1 MIKHTDEILLPVL
14 NTDSTAKPRYNIRG
28 ADGNII
34 AQNATLELANSIAQ
48 EGTAVNKPL
57 LDEFLAA
64 SGTTAGTATA
74 YTLAQEGYAFFNGAF
89 VRFQLHAE
97 SGANATL
104 NINGTGAKPLKD
116 VLGEAMPDGIPAG
129 AWLTAIYSA
138 AADAYVIAGGGA
150 AKLENLPP
158 DVIKETAEK
167 QFVTAAEKAKWNE
180 GGSGGASV
188 LTRYRLT
195 TATQSIVL
203 DLPSGYNYYRVVVS
217 ELQHN
222 NTDGN
227 TVQVRLMPFNGGQ
240 HHYGTLV
247 TANSDNSANLKAS
260 GSTGNL
266 GRLRTN
272 DDAAT
277 MSASL
282 DLFRIGTYIAG
293 QATLQ
298 KESDSDDTDN
308 EIGVYGFC
316 VSEGYEFTQIRFGLM
331 SGEFVNAAILVL
343 GVK

>member
-1 MIKHTDEILLPVL
+1 MIIHTDEILLPAL
-14 NTDSTAKPRYNIRG
+14 DSDSTAVPRYDIVG
-28 ADGNII
+28 ADGQAIYKNVS
-34 AQNATLELANSIAQ
+34 LKLANRVAQ

-74 YTLAQEGYAFFNGAF
+74 YTLAQEGYALFNGAF
-89 VRFQLHAE
+89 IRFQLHAA
-97 SGANATL
+97 SGTAATL

-167 QFVTAAEKAKWNE
+167 QFVTAVEKAKWNE

-188 LTRYRLT
+188 LTHYRLT
-195 TATQSIVL
+195 KATQSIVL

-227 TVQVRLMPFNGGQ
+227 TVQVRLMPFNGSQ

-247 TANSDNSANLKAS
+247 TANADRSADLKAS

-282 DLFRIGTYIAG
+282 DLFRIGNYIAG
-293 QATLQ
+293 QAILQ
-298 KESDSDDTDN
+298 KENDNDNADN
-308 EIGVYGFC
+308 EVGVYGYC
-316 VSEGYEFTQIRFGLM
+316 VNEGYKFTQIRFGLM